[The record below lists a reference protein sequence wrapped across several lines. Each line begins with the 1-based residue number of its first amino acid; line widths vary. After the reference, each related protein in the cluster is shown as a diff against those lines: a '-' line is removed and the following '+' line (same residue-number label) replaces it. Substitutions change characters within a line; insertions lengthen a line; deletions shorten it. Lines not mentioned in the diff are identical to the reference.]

1 MTVSSIQ
8 LFTIIKDKIGER
20 EAQAMVEFIEAKV
33 EDTIHEKSDNL
44 ATKTD
49 IAEVKAIIADVKAEM
64 IRWMF
69 IFWTGSV
76 VTLAGIMIA
85 VLRYFP
91 GK

>member
-1 MTVSSIQ
+1 M
-8 LFTIIKDKIGER
+8 
-20 EAQAMVEFIEAKV
+20 
-33 EDTIHEKSDNL
+33 
-44 ATKTD
+44 
-49 IAEVKAIIADVKAEM
+49 KALMSDVKAEM

-85 VLRYFP
+85 VLRFFP